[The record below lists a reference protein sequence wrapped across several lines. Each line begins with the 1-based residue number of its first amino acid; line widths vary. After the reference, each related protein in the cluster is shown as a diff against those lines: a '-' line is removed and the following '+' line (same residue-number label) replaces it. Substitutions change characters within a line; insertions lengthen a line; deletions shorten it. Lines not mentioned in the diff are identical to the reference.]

1 MKFIGLETQI
11 RRNNFRSMLLLLA
24 FPVLIFGLLYGFT
37 FFGNESIDE
46 ANSMF
51 LELFPFV
58 SIGVGVWF
66 IIAYFSNTGMIK
78 RQTKMHSLSR
88 KENMYIYNLTENLCM
103 SVGMKMPKLFV
114 IESSGLNAFASG
126 INERTFAVTIT
137 RGLIEYLDEKE
148 LEGVIAHELTHIRN
162 SDVKLQIVSIIFV
175 GIFSIIVEILF
186 RGMIY
191 GRRGRR
197 RSSKDD
203 SGGGM
208 IILIAL
214 AFAAVGYF
222 FSLLFR
228 FALSRKRE
236 YLADAGAVEMTKNA
250 NALASALRKI
260 SRNPKVEVKN
270 SGIKELF
277 IDNGDRKKGF
287 FAKLMG
293 IFSTHPPIEKR
304 IEMLEKGI

>member
-11 RRNNFRSMLLLLA
+11 RRNNFRSMLLLMA
-24 FPVLIFGLLYGFT
+24 FPALILGLLYAFT
-37 FFGNESIDE
+37 FFGNESLVD
-46 ANSMF
+46 ANDMF

-58 SIGVGVWF
+58 TIGVGIWF

-88 KENMYIYNLTENLCM
+88 KENESIYNLTENLCM

-114 IESSGLNAFASG
+114 IESNGLNAFASG
-126 INERTFAVTIT
+126 INEKTFAVTIT
-137 RGLIEYLDEKE
+137 RGLIERLDEKE

-175 GIFSIIVEILF
+175 GIFSIVVELLF
-186 RGMIY
+186 RGMLY
-191 GRRGRR
+191 GNR
-197 RSSKDD
+197 RSRRKDD

-208 IILIAL
+208 IIIIAL

-236 YLADAGAVEMTKNA
+236 YLADAGAVELTKNA
-250 NALASALRKI
+250 RALASALRKI
-260 SRNPKVEVKN
+260 SQNPKVEVKN
-270 SGIKELF
+270 SGVKELF
-277 IDNGDRKKGF
+277 IDNGDRKIGF
-287 FAKLMG
+287 FSKLMG
-293 IFSTHPPIEKR
+293 IFSTHPPIQKR
-304 IEMLEKGI
+304 IDILEKGL